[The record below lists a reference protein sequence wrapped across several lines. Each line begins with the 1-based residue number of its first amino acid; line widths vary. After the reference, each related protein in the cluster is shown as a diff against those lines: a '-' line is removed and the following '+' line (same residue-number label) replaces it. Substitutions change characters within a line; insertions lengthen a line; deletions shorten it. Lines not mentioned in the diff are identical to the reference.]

1 MKVTSYNMAQTSIS
15 AYQRQEMTTFKS
27 EFIKVKRPSR
37 ESIHFDEVPESDK
50 EKEKNVAET
59 KAKNELIESLMA
71 YLDRREYS
79 FREIPCI
86 KPNDEKEHEDAP
98 SEVQEIDSE
107 DYLIPTMRLIE
118 EHEVYETE
126 SMQFTSTGQI
136 TTDNG
141 QTFEFSYDLE
151 MNREFYHKNISAI
164 RQGMIDPLILNLDN
178 KGVYFSDKKIHIDLD
193 LDGTIDTFNMVN
205 QGNGFL
211 VLDKNS
217 NGKIDDGSEL
227 FGPQTNNGFEEL
239 KAYDQDNNHWIDEND
254 VIFNNLKVWTL
265 DDDGKETLI
274 DIKEAG
280 IGAIYLGKT
289 DGKFDYKNGDNTI
302 ARITGSSIYLREDG
316 SASAIHEIQV

>member
-1 MKVTSYNMAQTSIS
+1 MKVASYNMAQTSMNKYHREEI
-15 AYQRQEMTTFKS
+15 TTFKS
-27 EFIKVKRPSR
+27 ELVKVKVPSR
-37 ESIHFDEVPESDK
+37 EFMGLKEIPESDT
-50 EKEKNVAET
+50 EKEKNIAET
-59 KAKNELIESLMA
+59 KGKNELIESLMA

-79 FREIPCI
+79 FQEIPCI
-86 KPNDEKEHEDAP
+86 IPNEEDAS
-98 SEVQEIDSE
+98 SEIQELSPETDP
-107 DYLIPTMRLIE
+107 DQNLIETMRLIR

-126 SMQFTSTGQI
+126 SLQFTSTGQI
-136 TTDNG
+136 TTKDG
-141 QTFEFSYDLE
+141 HTYEFSYDLE
-151 MNREFYHKNISAI
+151 MNREFYEKNSSMIQ
-164 RQGMIDPLILNLDN
+164 RGMIDPLILNLDN

-193 LDGTIDTFNMVN
+193 LDGTIDTFNMLN

-227 FGPQTNNGFEEL
+227 FGPQTNNGFAEL

-265 DDDGKETLI
+265 DEDGKETLI

-289 DGKFDYKNGDNTI
+289 NGKFDYKNGNDTI

>member
-1 MKVTSYNMAQTSIS
+1 MKVTSYNMVQTSIS
-15 AYQRQEMTTFKS
+15 AYHRQEMTTFKS
-27 EFIKVKRPSR
+27 EFIKVKRLNR
-37 ESIHFDEVPESDK
+37 ELIDFDELLEADS
-50 EKEKNVAET
+50 EKDKNVAET

-86 KPNDEKEHEDAP
+86 KPNDEKENVDA
-98 SEVQEIDSE
+98 SSATQETDFEQDI
-107 DYLIPTMRLIE
+107 ITTNRIIR
-118 EHEVYETE
+118 EHEVHETE

-136 TTDNG
+136 TTEDD
-141 QTFEFSYDLE
+141 QIFEFSYDLE
-151 MNREFYHKNISAI
+151 MNREFYNKNSSMIQ
-164 RQGMIDPLILNLDN
+164 QGMIDPLILNLDN
-178 KGVYFSDKKIHIDLD
+178 KGIYFSDKKIHIDLD

-217 NGKIDDGSEL
+217 NGKIDDGSEM
-227 FGPQTNNGFEEL
+227 FGPQTDNGFEEL

-265 DDDGKETLI
+265 DEDGKETLI

-289 DGKFDYKNGDNTI
+289 DGKFDYKNGDSTI

-316 SASAIHEIQV
+316 SASAIHEIEV